1 MFSFFSVICG
11 GCDILRKECGDE
23 PSLIAA
29 AHEGDVETVCALLES
44 GTNVNCINNQGSS
57 PLLLAAL
64 NGHFH
69 VIDILIKQ
77 NANVNH
83 LGPRLWTP
91 LHAACYY
98 GHIRSVCLLLFNGA
112 DIKTKN
118 MDKKKPGTEFDS
130 SVSMETRVT
139 IKKLLDESTGITAV
153 PSKYHV
159 SEKMSSNQF
168 EELLDALE
176 IEPTS
181 KCAEK
186 QHYPQ
191 LSRHSEHNQTLSH
204 SPQLSRCSEQ
214 FHRLSEQT
222 QNAEND
228 QFSNLPLEHLLPDG
242 NFIRHNVEGDEVFC
256 EQDLNF
262 YEMTAINEG
271 TTQPQHFLKKKESL
285 DEINGGGGEDAFDE
299 TDAYIEMPRLV
310 VINDAGP
317 GSRAKVQDDPVL
329 AMNEARVCTDYK
341 TVTTQPLE
349 VARPLINFVQVRT
362 PTAVR
367 ESQWKDGLCD
377 CSNNCMPSCCMS
389 CWCPCVMTGQIR
401 EKLQIGSFSKT
412 VAVGLCCGLPF
423 SNYYAYKARGIIR
436 QRFHISGSSCVD
448 CFVVHFCTVCALSQ
462 MARHI
467 YDYRKCNDGCIWTKQ
482 GEPVKEIAH
491 VPVFACI

>member
-153 PSKYHV
+153 PSKY
-159 SEKMSSNQF
+159 
-168 EELLDALE
+168 
-176 IEPTS
+176 
-181 KCAEK
+181 
-186 QHYPQ
+186 PQ
-191 LSRHSEHNQTLSH
+191 
-204 SPQLSRCSEQ
+204 
-214 FHRLSEQT
+214 
-222 QNAEND
+222 
-228 QFSNLPLEHLLPDG
+228 
-242 NFIRHNVEGDEVFC
+242 
-256 EQDLNF
+256 
-262 YEMTAINEG
+262 
-271 TTQPQHFLKKKESL
+271 
-285 DEINGGGGEDAFDE
+285 
-299 TDAYIEMPRLV
+299 
-310 VINDAGP
+310 
-317 GSRAKVQDDPVL
+317 
-329 AMNEARVCTDYK
+329 
-341 TVTTQPLE
+341 
-349 VARPLINFVQVRT
+349 
-362 PTAVR
+362 
-367 ESQWKDGLCD
+367 
-377 CSNNCMPSCCMS
+377 
-389 CWCPCVMTGQIR
+389 
-401 EKLQIGSFSKT
+401 
-412 VAVGLCCGLPF
+412 
-423 SNYYAYKARGIIR
+423 
-436 QRFHISGSSCVD
+436 
-448 CFVVHFCTVCALSQ
+448 
-462 MARHI
+462 
-467 YDYRKCNDGCIWTKQ
+467 
-482 GEPVKEIAH
+482 
-491 VPVFACI
+491 